1 MAIKVI
7 DLKEMARAD
16 EPRRTV
22 LINGPRFHA
31 WFHPYLT
38 PGQRDEMHCHN
49 ADQTFYCID
58 GECTMHFPDGSKQV
72 LRPGMVALITGGSF
86 YQLENSGDGP
96 MIMMGNRSGSSEEI
110 STIGSRAARSCSPR
124 TAHRPEARKSW
135 YRFSLV
141 ARNAEHQQR
150 RVERPRH
157 PDEG

>member
-1 MAIKVI
+1 MPIKVV
-7 DLKEMARAD
+7 DLKEMAAA
-16 EPRRTV
+16 PSPKRTV

-31 WFHPYLT
+31 WFHPYLK

-58 GECTMHFPDGSKQV
+58 GECTMHFPDGSTQV

-110 STIGSRAARSCSPR
+110 STIGYESRQELFPKNGPPPR
-124 TAHRPEARKSW
+124 GTQI
-135 YRFSLV
+135 LV
-141 ARNAEHQQR
+141 
-150 RVERPRH
+150 
-157 PDEG
+157 

>member
-1 MAIKVI
+1 MPIKVV
-7 DLKEMARAD
+7 DLKAMAEA
-16 EPRRTV
+16 PNPKRTV

-31 WFHPYLT
+31 WFHPYLK

-58 GECTMHFPDGSKQV
+58 GECTMHFPDGSTQV

-110 STIGSRAARSCSPR
+110 STIGYESRQELFPPNGPPPR
-124 TAHRPEARKSW
+124 GTQI
-135 YRFSLV
+135 LV
-141 ARNAEHQQR
+141 
-150 RVERPRH
+150 
-157 PDEG
+157 